1 MLNSENIKRQYLK
14 NIDAKHTPPYLLEVQ
29 KNAYEW
35 FFREGL
41 RELFDE
47 INPIKDIIGRDFE
60 LFFLDYA
67 LDEPKFDENTA
78 RLKNLT
84 FESSLK
90 VRCKLVNKKTG
101 EIKEQDVYLG
111 DFPLMTN
118 HGTFIINGIERV
130 VVSQLVRSAGVFF
143 TTDIVRGRKYYGA
156 KIIPNRGAWLE
167 ISTDQHNVLW
177 VKIDRKRKVAVTSLL
192 QAFGMNTA
200 EIKDT
205 FKDVDNDSDIN
216 YIDATLKKD
225 LSRTQED
232 ALIEVYKRIRPGD
245 LATSDNAKSLIFA
258 TFFNFERYDFSRVG
272 RYKINKKFD
281 FKFPNTPEHRVL
293 KMEDL
298 VAIISEIIRL
308 NISQTE
314 ADDIDHLSNRRIRAV
329 GELLQTKLRVG
340 LARMKRIIKDKMS
353 TLNVES
359 IAPVQLINS
368 RPITSVIREFFMSSP
383 LSQFMDQV
391 NPLAELEHKRRL
403 SVMGPGGLQ
412 RERAGFEVRDVH
424 RTHYGKIC
432 PIESPEGATIG
443 LVGHMALYAR
453 VNEYGFLETPYIKV
467 YRNLESDSVLLP
479 GKILNENIKGI
490 GNVGDKITK
499 EMFKKI
505 SALKSRKI
513 KIKSYVS
520 DEVDFL
526 TSSEEEKYIISINYN
541 LVEDNYFKKDFVE
554 ARIRGEA
561 GNANVEDIDYMDIS
575 TNQIVGVSASLIPF
589 LEHTDAHR
597 ALMGSNMQRQAVPCI
612 KPESPVVGTGLE
624 GSVAKDSGQ
633 VYLAPVDADV
643 MEADACHIKL
653 LGKDKQVY
661 SYTIRKFARS
671 NQGTCI
677 NQRLLVKT
685 GDKVK
690 KGDVLVDGTSVSN
703 GELALGQNLTVAFMC
718 WEGGN
723 YEDAILLSER
733 VVEADRYTSIHIDT
747 KVIDIRETKIGPEII
762 TRDIPNISEDKLK
775 NLDEEGV
782 IRLGAEVGPGDILV
796 GKITPKGETE
806 LSAEERLLRAIF
818 GDKAK
823 DVRDSSLRLEH
834 GERGKIVD
842 IKIFSREKGDKLQSG
857 VMKSIEVSI
866 ATLRKIQVGDKMA
879 GRYGNKGVISR
890 IVKVEDMPYLADG
903 TPVDILL
910 NPLGVVS
917 RMNLGQIFEV
927 HLGLAA
933 TALGMKIA
941 TPVFNGVEKD
951 EVAAYLKKAGY
962 PENGK
967 IQLFDGRN
975 GEEFKE
981 KTTVGIMYM
990 LKLNHLVEDKI
1001 HQRSIGPYSLVTQQP
1016 LGGRAQF
1023 GGQRLGEME
1032 VWALEAYGA
1041 SHILQEMLT
1050 IKSDDVIGRSKAYE
1064 SIIRGEAIQKLDVPE
1079 SFNVLVREMKG
1090 LCLDVQLLKKDED
1103 KNFQDVSEL
1112 FFDDAKLTDIANRKV
1127 LNFDGIKLS
1136 VASPEIIKG
1145 WSSGE
1150 VTKPETINY
1159 RTQKPER
1166 DGLLCEKIFGPV
1178 KDWECACGKYRKIRY
1193 KGIVCDKCGVEV
1205 TKSIVRRSKFGH
1217 IDLCVPVSHI
1227 WFLKGIPSKV
1237 GLLLDLT
1244 GQTLEKV
1251 VYFADFIIT
1260 SVNEE
1265 LKGEIVER
1273 LNNEYKGRKK
1283 SIDNEMKQKLSQVK
1297 TIAEKTGKKVEDV
1310 TIEIEKELE
1319 SQLDSLKQEFEE
1331 TKTELSDLKV
1341 KKVLNEEKYRRL
1353 SIKFGYLFEAHI
1365 GAEAIRRL
1373 LENIDLE
1380 KLYKELEEQLPTVSQ
1395 LNKKRLLNRIQL
1407 VDNLTRNKIRPEW
1420 MILTTI
1426 PVLPPN
1432 LRPIVQL
1439 DGGRFAS
1446 SDLNDLY
1453 RRIINRNNRLKRL
1466 IAINAPEV
1474 ICRNEKRMLQEAVD
1488 ALIDNGA
1495 RKSKMA
1501 TASTGQRRPLKSIA
1515 DSLKGKQGRFR
1526 QNLLGKRVDYSGRS
1540 VIVVGPKL
1548 KIYQC
1553 GLPKIMALELFK
1565 PFVISQLIRREY
1577 VYNIRA
1583 ASKLIEQGTK
1593 EVWDILEE
1601 VALNSYVL
1609 LNRAPTL
1616 HRLGMQAFKPVLIDG
1631 KAIQLHPLVCEA
1643 FNADFDGDQ
1652 MAVYVPLSEE
1662 ALYEA
1667 SEIMLSKNN
1676 LLKPANGEPVNVPR
1690 MDMVL
1695 GAYYLTNLKDKEKYE
1710 KSVSRIFMSYDEL
1723 VSAYNMKVINL
1734 QEKVSFV
1741 DEEGKII
1748 TTILG
1753 RAILNRVIPMGIRNY
1768 EIAFDKKVIHKTIS
1782 ASLSKYGFEKTAELL
1797 DGFKDLTFGYV
1808 TASGI
1813 SLGLG
1818 DLPDI
1823 TNQKKE
1829 HIEKARQEVDKIKDQ
1844 FEMGFLTDQE
1854 RHRKVIELWSKVKDE
1869 VSAIGEN
1876 SFDKLSPFYIMV
1888 KSGARGS
1895 NAQLN
1900 QMVSMK
1906 GTVIS
1911 PSGGIIELPIRHSL
1925 QEGFDSLEYFISTHG
1940 ARKGLTDTAL
1950 KTSSAGYLTRR
1961 LVDVAQ
1967 DVIIGKEDCGD
1978 SEGVLITKE
1987 ECKEIGEGIDVRIF
2001 GRYILEDVVDREKNK
2016 VIVKKD
2022 EIISREVAKEIA
2034 TNENINSV
2042 RVRSVLACK
2051 CDRGVCS
2058 KCYGYDLGRNT
2069 VVKNG
2074 TPVGIIAAQSIG
2086 EPATQLVLRTFHSG
2100 GISGSD
2106 ITQGLPRVEE
2116 IFEARSVK
2124 KKAFLAEYDGKI
2136 VISESE
2142 GKEKDKVITLSYKNK
2157 ESEDYEIVKGMD
2169 VVVKDGDKVKP
2180 GETLAKAFEKKI
2192 NAKNK
2197 GLVKIANDRI
2207 SVIYEK
2213 EDEKEYV
2220 IPFGYTILV
2229 KNNTVISKGD
2239 SLTDGSIDLY
2249 ELYEL
2254 KGQKSVEL
2262 YVLKEIQHV
2271 YTSQGQD
2278 LNDKHIEIIVRQMFS
2293 KMRILN
2299 PGESKFIRGDITSLG
2314 KFNLINENL
2323 KKEGKKA
2330 ARGMLLLMGITKV
2343 SEFSDSWL
2351 SAASFQETTKALVNA
2366 SISGEIDELVGL
2378 KENVIIGKLIPVGT
2392 GLDKDLLKNIR
2403 HETMRAALTEVPNII
2418 INMEEQIGL

>member
-1 MLNSENIKRQYLK
+1 MLNNSELLERKYLK
-14 NIDAKHTPPYLLEVQ
+14 NIDLKYAPPYLLEVQ
-29 KNAYEW
+29 RNAYEW

-47 INPIKDIIGRDFE
+47 INPVKDIIGRDFE
-60 LFFLDYA
+60 LYFLDYS
-67 LDEPKFDENTA
+67 LDEPKFDEATA
-78 RLKNLT
+78 RFKNLT
-84 FESSLK
+84 FEASLK

-111 DFPLMTN
+111 DFPIMTN
-118 HGTFIINGIERV
+118 HGTFIVNGIERV

-205 FKDVDNDSDIN
+205 FKGVDNDPDIN

-225 LSRTQED
+225 SARTQED

-245 LATSDNAKSLIFA
+245 LATADNAKSLIFA

-272 RYKINKKFD
+272 RYKINKKFG
-281 FKFPNTPEHRVL
+281 FTFPNTPEHRVL

-298 VAIISEIIRL
+298 VAIISEIISL
-308 NISQTE
+308 NISQSE

-353 TLNVES
+353 TLNVDS
-359 IAPVQLINS
+359 IAPVQLVNS
-368 RPITSVIREFFMSSP
+368 RPITSVIREFFMSSQ
-383 LSQFMDQV
+383 LSQFMDQI

-443 LVGHMALYAR
+443 LVGHMSLYAR
-453 VNEYGFLETPYIKV
+453 VNEYGFLETPYRKV
-467 YRNLESDSVLLP
+467 YRILPPTSDLLV
-479 GKILNENIKGI
+479 GKILNEDIKGI
-490 GNVGDKITK
+490 GKKGDKITK
-499 EMFKKI
+499 ELFKKLG
-505 SALKSRKI
+505 SSKNKEI
-513 KIKSYVS
+513 KIKPYVS
-520 DEVDFL
+520 DEVNFL
-526 TSSEEEKYIISINYN
+526 TSSEEEKYIISINYT
-541 LVEDNYFKKDFVE
+541 LVDGVYFKKDFVE
-554 ARIRGEA
+554 ARINGEA
-561 GNANVEDIDYMDIS
+561 GNASVEEVDYMDVA
-575 TNQIVGVSASLIPF
+575 TNQIVGVSAALIPF

-624 GSVAKDSGQ
+624 GIAAKDSGQ
-633 VYLAPVDADV
+633 VYLAPVDGEV
-643 MEADACHIKL
+643 IEADARHIKI
-653 LGKDKQVY
+653 LGKDKKVY
-661 SYTIRKFARS
+661 SYDIRKFARS

-690 KGDVLVDGTSVSN
+690 KDDVLVDGTSISN

-747 KVIDIRETKIGPEII
+747 KVMDVRDTKIGPEII
-762 TRDIPNISEDKLK
+762 TRDIPNISEEKLK

-782 IRLGAEVGPGDILV
+782 IRVGAEVGPGDILV

-834 GERGKIVD
+834 GERGKVVD
-842 IKIFSREKGDKLQSG
+842 VKIFAREKGDKLQSG
-857 VMKSIEVSI
+857 VIKSIEVSI

-890 IVKVEDMPYLADG
+890 IVRVEDMPYLEDG

-933 TALGMKIA
+933 TALGFKIA
-941 TPVFNGVEKD
+941 TPVFNGVEKQD
-951 EVAAYLKKAGY
+951 VADYLKKAGY
-962 PENGK
+962 NEDGK
-967 IQLFDGRN
+967 VQLHDGRS
-975 GEEFKE
+975 GEPFKE
-981 KTTVGIMYM
+981 RTTVGIMYM

-1041 SHILQEMLT
+1041 AHILQEMLT

-1064 SIIRGEAIQKLDVPE
+1064 SIIRGETIQKLDVPE

-1090 LCLDVQLLKKDED
+1090 LGLDVQLLKKDE
-1103 KNFQDVSEL
+1103 NSNYLDVSEL
-1112 FFDDAKLTDIANRKV
+1112 FFDDAKLTDINSRKV

-1136 VASPEIIKG
+1136 IASPEKIKE

-1205 TKSIVRRSKFGH
+1205 TKSIVRRSRFGH

-1260 SVNEE
+1260 SINED
-1265 LKGEIVER
+1265 LKNEVIER
-1273 LNNEYKGRKK
+1273 LNNEYKGKK
-1283 SIDNEMKQKLSQVK
+1283 KTIENEVKQKISQAK
-1297 TIAEKTGKKVEDV
+1297 TIAQKEEKKLEEVV
-1310 TIEIEKELE
+1310 NQIEKEAE
-1319 SQLDSLKQEFEE
+1319 EQYERLKQEFEE
-1331 TKTELSDLKV
+1331 TKLDLSDLKL

-1353 SIKFGYLFEAHI
+1353 SMKFGYLFEAQI
-1365 GAEAIRRL
+1365 GAEAIRKL
-1373 LENIDLE
+1373 LEDIDLQ

-1420 MILTTI
+1420 MILSTI

-1466 IAINAPEV
+1466 ISINAPEV

-1501 TASTGQRRPLKSIA
+1501 TASTGQRRALKSIA

-1548 KIYQC
+1548 KISQC

-1565 PFVISQLIRREY
+1565 PFVISELIKREY

-1583 ASKLIEQGTK
+1583 ASRLIEQGTK

-1601 VALNSYVL
+1601 VASESYVL
-1609 LNRAPTL
+1609 LNRAPSL
-1616 HRLGMQAFKPVLIDG
+1616 HRLSMQAFKPVLIDG

-1652 MAVYVPLSEE
+1652 MAVYVPLSDE

-1667 SEIMLSKNN
+1667 SEIMLSKRN
-1676 LLKPANGEPVNVPR
+1676 LLKPANGDPVTVPK

-1695 GAYYLTNLKDKEKYE
+1695 GAFYITNIQDKKAYE
-1710 KSVSRIFMSYDEL
+1710 TKEPKIFMDYDEL
-1723 VSAYNMKVINL
+1723 ISTYNMNEIGL
-1734 QEKVSFV
+1734 QDKVSFMSDNGV
-1741 DEEGKII
+1741 IV
-1748 TTILG
+1748 TTIVG
-1753 RAILNRVIPMGIRNY
+1753 RAILNEMLPKEIRNY
-1768 EIAFDKKVIHKTIS
+1768 DTTFDRKNIKKLV
-1782 ASLSKYGFEKTAELL
+1782 SLSLEKFGFETTADLL
-1797 DGFKDLTFGYV
+1797 DEFKDLTFEYV
-1808 TASGI
+1808 TKSGM

-1823 TNQKKE
+1823 TEEKKE
-1829 HIEKARQEVDKIKDQ
+1829 YIERARKEVEKIKGQ
-1844 FEMGFLTDQE
+1844 YEMGFLTDQE
-1854 RHRKVIELWSKVKDE
+1854 RHRKVVELWSKIKDE
-1869 VSAIGEN
+1869 VSSVGEKRFN
-1876 SFDKLSPFYIMV
+1876 PLSPFYLMV
-1888 KSGARGS
+1888 QSGARGS
-1895 NAQLN
+1895 IAQLN

-1911 PSGGIIELPIRHSL
+1911 PSGEIIELPIRHSL
-1925 QEGFDSLEYFISTHG
+1925 QEGFDALEYFISTHG

-1961 LVDVAQ
+1961 LVDVSQ
-1967 DVIIGKEDCGD
+1967 DVTITKEDCGD
-1978 SEGVLITKE
+1978 KDGVLITKD
-1987 ECKEIGEGIDVRIF
+1987 ECNEIGESIDTRIF
-2001 GRYILEDVVDREKNK
+2001 GRYSLEDVVDREKN
-2016 VIVKKD
+2016 VTIVKKD
-2022 EIISREVAKEIA
+2022 EIISRNVAKVIA
-2034 TNENINSV
+2034 DNKNINSV

-2058 KCYGYDLGRNT
+2058 KCYGQDLGRSKL
-2069 VVKNG
+2069 VEVG

-2136 VISESE
+2136 KISESDS
-2142 GKEKDKVITLSYKNK
+2142 KEKEMIITLSYKNK
-2157 ESEDYEIVKGMD
+2157 ESEDYDIVKGTELI
-2169 VVVKDGDKVKP
+2169 VKDGDKVKP
-2180 GETLAKAFEKKI
+2180 GETIIKAYDKKI

-2197 GLVKIANDRI
+2197 GTVKIANDKI
-2207 SVIYEK
+2207 SIIYEK
-2213 EDEKEYV
+2213 EDEREYV
-2220 IPFGYTILV
+2220 IPFGYTILA
-2229 KNNTVISKGD
+2229 KNGTIVSRGD
-2239 SLTDGSIDLY
+2239 ILTDGSIDLY

-2254 KGQKSVEL
+2254 KGQKAVEL
-2262 YVLKEIQHV
+2262 YILKEIQHV

-2278 LNDKHIEIIVRQMFS
+2278 LNDKHIEIIIRQMFS
-2293 KMRILN
+2293 KVRILN
-2299 PGESKFIRGDITSLG
+2299 PGDSKFIRGDIASIG
-2314 KFNLINENL
+2314 KFNAINENL
-2323 KKEGKKA
+2323 KKGGQKTV
-2330 ARGMLLLMGITKV
+2330 RGSLLLMGITKV

-2366 SISGEIDELVGL
+2366 AISGEIDELVGL
-2378 KENVIIGKLIPVGT
+2378 KENVIIGRLIPVGT
-2392 GLDKDLLKNIR
+2392 GLNKELIKPFIR
-2403 HETMRAALTEVPNII
+2403 REYQPVAPIKTDVEIS
-2418 INMEEQIGL
+2418 MEEQL